1 MHWPY
6 DPEHPVTKVC
16 AKCSEEKHLMEFYLD
31 YGKGR
36 RLCQCKEC
44 MRAYQRAYYASN
56 IARCRALAAARAR
69 RYEKRYPQ
77 REVVRSVSRG
87 LVELGL
93 IEVGDRCVDCGG
105 GPVVLHHPDYD
116 DVYNVVPLCRR
127 CHSRRHFADRR
138 RTGGG
143 RVK

>member
-16 AKCSEEKHLMEFYLD
+16 SKCSEEKHLMEFYLD
-31 YGKGR
+31 YRKGR
-36 RLCQCKEC
+36 RLAQCKAC
-44 MRAYQRAYYASN
+44 VCAYQRAYYAAN
-56 IARCRALAAARAR
+56 RTRCRALAAARAR

-93 IEVGDRCVDCGG
+93 IEVDDRCEDCGG
-105 GPVVLHHPDYD
+105 GPVVLHHPDYND
-116 DVYNVVPLCRR
+116 AYNVVPLCRR
-127 CHSRRHFADRR
+127 CHSRRHVAERR
-138 RTGGG
+138 HTRGG